1 MARSVDEVYALI
13 EQLRSKCFSP
23 AQREVAELRVRGH
36 GCAVLSLLLMCVP
49 RLTPL
54 VRLFAAPG
62 IRGTTRPQ
70 RAHEQLGPGVLG

>member
-36 GCAVLSLLLMCVP
+36 GCAVLSLMLLCVP
-49 RLTPL
+49 RLT
-54 VRLFAAPG
+54 
-62 IRGTTRPQ
+62 
-70 RAHEQLGPGVLG
+70 